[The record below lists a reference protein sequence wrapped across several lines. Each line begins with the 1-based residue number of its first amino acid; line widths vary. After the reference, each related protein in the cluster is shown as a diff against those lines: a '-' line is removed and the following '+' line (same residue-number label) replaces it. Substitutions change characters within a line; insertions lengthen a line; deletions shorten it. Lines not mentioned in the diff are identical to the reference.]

1 MPLPYFAVKSGHL
14 SDIAGKYRR
23 GYKFYVKGLCK
34 VKLFELTEQYQK
46 LLSMVDDE
54 CDIQAIQDTLEGIEG
69 MIADKAESI
78 AKLMKSIEADEQA
91 IKAEED
97 RLKARREALTNKRL
111 SIKEYLQNQLI
122 SAGIDKVKGTMFTV
136 SIQNNPPSVQIA
148 EGTKVPD
155 KYLIPQEAKVDKR
168 ALLDDLKA
176 GAVYEGI
183 GMIQTKGV
191 RIR

>member
-1 MPLPYFAVKSGHL
+1 M
-14 SDIAGKYRR
+14 
-23 GYKFYVKGLCK
+23 
-34 VKLFELTEQYQK
+34 KLFELTEQYQK

-54 CDIQAIQDTLEGIEG
+54 CDMQAIQDTLEGIEG

-97 RLKARREALTNKRL
+97 RLKARREALTNRRL

-122 SAGIDKVKGTMFTV
+122 EAKIDKLKGTMFTV

-148 EGTKVPD
+148 EGVTVPD
-155 KYLIPQEAKVDKR
+155 KYLVPQEAKVDKR
-168 ALLDDLKA
+168 ALLDDLRA
-176 GAVYEGI
+176 GVVYEGI
-183 GMIQTKGV
+183 GMVQTKGV

>member
-1 MPLPYFAVKSGHL
+1 M
-14 SDIAGKYRR
+14 
-23 GYKFYVKGLCK
+23 
-34 VKLFELTEQYQK
+34 KLFELTEQYQK

-78 AKLMKSIEADEQA
+78 AKLIKSIEADIEA
-91 IKAEED
+91 IQAEE
-97 RLKARREALTNKRL
+97 KRL
-111 SIKEYLQNQLI
+111 YDRRKALENRRNSIKEYLETQLI
-122 SAGIDKVKGTMFTV
+122 SAGIDKVKGTLFTI
-136 SIQNNPPSVQIA
+136 SIQNNPPSVNIQDDA
-148 EGTKVPD
+148 TVPE
-155 KYLIPQEAKVDKR
+155 KYYIPQPPKLDKR

-183 GMIQTKGV
+183 EMIQTKGV

>member
-1 MPLPYFAVKSGHL
+1 M
-14 SDIAGKYRR
+14 
-23 GYKFYVKGLCK
+23 
-34 VKLFELTEQYQK
+34 KLFELTEQYQK

-78 AKLMKSIEADEQA
+78 AKLIKSIEADERA

-97 RLKARREALTNKRL
+97 RLKARREALKNRRE

-122 SAGIDKVKGTMFTV
+122 SAGIDKLKGTMFTV

-148 EGTKVPD
+148 EGAKVPE

-183 GMIQTKGV
+183 EMIQTKGV

>member
-1 MPLPYFAVKSGHL
+1 M
-14 SDIAGKYRR
+14 
-23 GYKFYVKGLCK
+23 
-34 VKLFELTEQYQK
+34 KLHELTDQYQQ
-46 LLSMVDDE
+46 LLAMVDDE
-54 CDIQAIQDTLEGIEG
+54 CDMQAIQDTLEGIEG

-91 IKAEED
+91 IKAEEE
-97 RLKARREALTNKRL
+97 RLYARRKALENRRT
-111 SIKEYLQNQLI
+111 SIKDYLENQLI

-148 EGTKVPD
+148 EGAKVPD

-168 ALLDDLKA
+168 TLLEDLKA

-183 GMIQTKGV
+183 RRIQTKGV